1 MSDNDLTELD
11 ERILAAL
18 VSGFPVSQSPY
29 CDLGAELGISEIE
42 VLNSAGM
49 LRQTGAIARIA
60 VAFPDPEA
68 SMVEASAGDVELM
81 QVVSFDLPWSEHPYA
96 EVAALLEM
104 RGVDIDEAG
113 VIDRIRAWLADGTA
127 SEVVASID

>member
-1 MSDNDLTELD
+1 MGDNDLTELD
-11 ERILAAL
+11 ERILEAL